1 MDKLKIV
8 KERYPE
14 LSHGEASKQITEKW
28 HSLSEEKRQKLKQV
42 FDSEMVDYQRKLEQF
57 HRDHP
62 EANPNRAAIVPIVAV
77 SKESSVEPA
86 RCSEALKNL
95 PPMDLSTLPN
105 RIKEY
110 VESSLEK
117 MAQSANPPASEKP
130 PNNGYA
136 LFAKICHI
144 DFESAN
150 LSHKETMSEMVKRW
164 QVLTEEH
171 RNVLNDS
178 AKTIK
183 NSYDQKFGHLNLS
196 KVNVDKNGNV
206 VVSAMPVEDKKP
218 K

>member
-28 HSLSEEKRQKLKQV
+28 HSLSEEKRQKLKNV

-62 EANPNRAAIVPIVAV
+62 EANPIKASIVPIVTNR
-77 SKESSVEPA
+77 ESDPA
-86 RCSEALKNL
+86 KSSEAIKNL
-95 PPMDLSTLPN
+95 PPMDLSTLSN
-105 RIKEY
+105 RIMEY

-117 MAQSANPPASEKP
+117 MSQNANPPSEKP

-136 LFAKICHI
+136 LFAKICQI
-144 DFESAN
+144 DLETAN
-150 LSHKETMSEMVKRW
+150 LSFKESMSEMVKRW

-171 RNVLNDS
+171 RRVLNDS

-183 NSYDQKFGHLNLS
+183 NSYDQKFGRLNLS